1 MSGRSA
7 IGSALALGARGCQ
20 FESGRPDH
28 FSIIRGS
35 MKNKSRGTGVARIT
49 KNLKQNSFRRPEPI
63 SEERAIHKP
72 ITQEHH
78 NRKPEIPDH
87 HHNGEAHS
95 EQHQDAHNAHHSP
108 KDQNKK

>member
-1 MSGRSA
+1 
-7 IGSALALGARGCQ
+7 
-20 FESGRPDH
+20 
-28 FSIIRGS
+28 

-49 KNLKQNSFRRPEPI
+49 KNPKQNSFRRPEPI

-87 HHNGEAHS
+87 HHNHEAHP
-95 EQHQDAHNAHHSP
+95 EQLQDHEPHHHP
-108 KDQNKK
+108 TEKNKKEK

>member
-1 MSGRSA
+1 
-7 IGSALALGARGCQ
+7 
-20 FESGRPDH
+20 
-28 FSIIRGS
+28 

-49 KNLKQNSFRRPEPI
+49 KNPKQNSFRRPEPI

-87 HHNGEAHS
+87 HKNNEAHS
-95 EQHQDAHNAHHSP
+95 EQHQDAHNSRHNPAGP
-108 KDQNKK
+108 NKKEK